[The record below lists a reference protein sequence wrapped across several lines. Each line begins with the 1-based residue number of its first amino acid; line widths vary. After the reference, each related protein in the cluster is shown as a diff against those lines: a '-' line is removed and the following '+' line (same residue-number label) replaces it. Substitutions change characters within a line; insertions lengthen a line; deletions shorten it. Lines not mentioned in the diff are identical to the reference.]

1 VNDREPLIG
10 VATICILLLIW
21 LGGMISPSH
30 HFAGT
35 PLGGALAVT
44 GSLLFMSPL
53 LYVAVKRIPALK
65 AWVTHHIPMRKV
77 LVWHIYAGYLGM
89 ILVLLHSGHKFNSVL
104 AASLLG
110 TALLVVL
117 SGIVGRYLQKQIGD
131 DVRSK
136 RKVLNQLYDEYDGV
150 SALQTNSADHAGVT
164 FGRYKRV
171 RALLV
176 EGGTP
181 QETGPNTIG
190 AYTLARIVNLVGSI
204 SDIESSIASRE
215 SLKQWFT
222 WWYRVHFVLAIFM
235 YSFLILHIW
244 SGIHFG
250 LRWFS

>member
-1 VNDREPLIG
+1 MNDREPLFA
-10 VATICILLLIW
+10 VAAILILLFIW
-21 LGGMISPSH
+21 FGGMIAPSH

-35 PLGGALAVT
+35 ALGGALAVI

-53 LYVAVKRIPALK
+53 LYVAVKRIPTLK
-65 AWVTHHIPMRKV
+65 AWVSHHIPMRKI

-89 ILVLLHSGHKFNSVL
+89 ILVLLHTGHKFNSVL

-150 SALQTNSADHAGVT
+150 TALQTNSADNAAFT
-164 FGRYKRV
+164 FGRYKRL

-176 EGGTP
+176 ADGAP
-181 QETGPNTIG
+181 QDTGPNSIG
-190 AYTLARIVNLVGSI
+190 AYAIARIVNLVGSI

-222 WWYRVHFVLAIFM
+222 WWYRVHFVLAIVM

-244 SGIHFG
+244 SSIHFG